1 MELAEMQ
8 VSQDSS
14 EARFV
19 VSTVAEMEF
28 MLPMFQRLQ
37 RQGRGVSVL
46 YGMPLPLSQVDRLA
60 SLGRQL
66 GAGSIVLVV
75 DHASQLPPLRSF
87 YDQTGFPAGVFLKV
101 DTGYHRAG
109 LPPNAL
115 NKNQLLQKLVN
126 WQAEG
131 ILSFKGLYSHSSLSY
146 NGSTSAEAT
155 ESLLSEIYGCLD
167 AVRQNSADLSGSGP
181 LVLSVGASPQV
192 SVIQTLAK
200 VMTPAGAKVVSTIKR
215 IMTEKYHG
223 ISVSLEL
230 HAGVYSVL
238 DMQQLST
245 RSSDIRDH
253 HHDQI
258 ALSVLAEVISV
269 YNDGERSKPEVLVA
283 AGTLALGRE
292 PCQSYAGW
300 DVVAFAKDVGVP
312 DQQQRLIVERIS
324 QEHSILSWE
333 HSALP
338 PSETAPVI
346 PLSVGDSVRIIPNH
360 ACVTGAMYEQYF
372 VVDSS
377 CASSASRIIG
387 VWKRAR
393 GW

>member
-8 VSQDSS
+8 VGQSS
-14 EARFV
+14 HEARFV

-28 MLPMFQRLQ
+28 MLPLLQRLQ
-37 RQGRGVSVL
+37 IQGRRVSVL
-46 YGMPLPLSQVDRLA
+46 YGMPLPLSQASRLVDV
-60 SLGRQL
+60 GRQL
-66 GAGSIVLVV
+66 GEGSIVLMV
-75 DHASQLPPLRSF
+75 DHAPQLPALGSF
-87 YDQTGFPAGVFLKV
+87 YEQAGFPAGVFLKV

-109 LPPNAL
+109 LPPHAL
-115 NKNQLLQKLVN
+115 NKSQLLQKLVSQ
-126 WQAEG
+126 QAQG
-131 ILSFKGLYSHSSLSY
+131 IIIFKGLYSHSSLSY
-146 NGSTSAEAT
+146 HNSTSTEAI
-155 ESLLSEIYGCLD
+155 ESLLGEINGCLD
-167 AVRQNSADLSGSGP
+167 AVRQHSADLLGSGP

-192 SVIQTLAK
+192 SVIQTLATEK
-200 VMTPAGAKVVSTIKR
+200 TPAGAKLVETIKKVHS
-215 IMTEKYHG
+215 EKYDG
-223 ISVSLEL
+223 ISISLEL

-245 RSSDIRDH
+245 RSLDIRDN
-253 HHDQI
+253 HHDQC
-258 ALSVLAEVISV
+258 ALTVLAEVISV

-300 DVVAFAKDVGVP
+300 GVVAFDQEAGVP
-312 DQQQRLIVERIS
+312 EQQHRLIVERIS

-333 HSALP
+333 HSTCP
-338 PSETAPVI
+338 PPETAPRI
-346 PLSVGDSVRIIPNH
+346 PLSVGDTVSIVPNH

-377 CASSASRIIG
+377 CVSSSSRIVG
-387 VWKRAR
+387 MWKRAR

>member
-1 MELAEMQ
+1 MQ
-8 VSQDSS
+8 VGQDSP

-46 YGMPLPLSQVDRLA
+46 YGMPLPLSQVNRLV
-60 SLGRQL
+60 SLGKQL
-66 GAGSIVLVV
+66 GPGSVVLMV

-87 YDQTGFPAGVFLKV
+87 YDQAGFPAGVFLKV

-115 NKNQLLQKLVN
+115 DKNQLLRKLVD

-131 ILSFKGLYSHSSLSY
+131 IISFKGLYSHSSLSY
-146 NGSTSAEAT
+146 NGSTRAEAI
-155 ESLLSEIYGCLD
+155 ESLLSEIDGCLD
-167 AVRQNSADLSGSGP
+167 AVRQNGADLSRSGP

-200 VMTPAGAKVVSTIKR
+200 EMTPAAAKLVSTIKR
-215 IMTEKYHG
+215 ITTEGYYG

-238 DMQQLST
+238 DMQQLSA
-245 RSSDIRDH
+245 RSSDIPDNH
-253 HHDQI
+253 HGQI

-269 YNDGERSKPEVLVA
+269 YNDGERLKPEVLVA

-292 PCQSYAGW
+292 PCKSYAGW
-300 DVVAFAKDVGVP
+300 GVVAFDSGFP

-333 HSALP
+333 HSASS

-346 PLSVGDSVRIIPNH
+346 PLSVGDFVRIVPNH

>member
-1 MELAEMQ
+1 MELAELQ
-8 VSQDSS
+8 VGPDSP

-19 VSTVAEMEF
+19 VSTVAEIEF

-37 RQGRGVSVL
+37 SQGRRVSVL

-60 SLGRQL
+60 SRGRQL
-66 GAGSIVLVV
+66 GAGSIVLMV
-75 DHASQLPPLRSF
+75 DHASQLPPIRLF
-87 YDQTGFPAGVFLKV
+87 YDQAGFPAGIFLKV

-115 NKNQLLQKLVN
+115 NKDQLLRKLMS

-131 ILSFKGLYSHSSLSY
+131 MLDFKGLYSHSSLSY
-146 NGSTSAEAT
+146 NDTTSTEAIG
-155 ESLLSEIYGCLD
+155 SLLVEINGCLE
-167 AVRQNSADLSGSGP
+167 ALRRNSADLSGSGP
-181 LVLSVGASPQV
+181 IVLSVGASPQV

-200 VMTPAGAKVVSTIKR
+200 EKTPAGAKLVNAIKG
-215 IMTEKYHG
+215 MVAEKHDG

-230 HAGVYSVL
+230 HDGVYSVL

-245 RSSDIRDH
+245 RSSDIRDN
-253 HHDQI
+253 HHDQS
-258 ALSVLAEVISV
+258 ALTVIAEVISV

-292 PCQSYAGW
+292 PCQSYSGW
-300 DVVAFAKDVGVP
+300 GVVAFDKDVGVP
-312 DQQQRLIVERIS
+312 DQQRRLIVERIS

-333 HSALP
+333 HSTRA
-338 PSETAPVI
+338 SEAAPAI
-346 PLSVGDSVRIIPNH
+346 PLSVGDTVRIVPNH
-360 ACVTGAMYEQYF
+360 ACVAGAMYEQYF

-377 CASSASRIIG
+377 SASNGSRIID
-387 VWKRAR
+387 VWERAC